1 MFQRKY
7 EKRAFGSVK
16 GFSSSELNQPGY
28 NRHGPPVK
36 KFTSAAGEAV
46 GAVCAGVTPE
56 SRHAGQTHTLSAL
69 LVAAAVAGAFSGAL
83 TGCNNTTTTT
93 STINNNSSRSL
104 IGDTSNILP
113 ATCAARVAVVA
124 GGALVT

>member
-1 MFQRKY
+1 MTCVTKTLCPLFQI
-7 EKRAFGSVK
+7 
-16 GFSSSELNQPGY
+16 SEPIVA
-28 NRHGPPVK
+28 VK

-93 STINNNSSRSL
+93 TTSSSAINNNSSRSL
-104 IGDTSNILP
+104 IGDTSDILP